1 MGKNFTLSPQQ
12 HKAIQVL
19 VETGSITDAAEA
31 ANRERRTVY
40 LWLKQPEFQ
49 HALQA
54 AEAQALTL
62 LATRM
67 ANDGNKAAAALVDV
81 LDDSEST
88 NSEKIAAARVILGN
102 LPPLRLLGS
111 IESQIAKLME
121 NEQ

>member
-12 HKAIQVL
+12 HKAIQIL

-31 ANRERRTVY
+31 ASRERRTVY

-49 HALQA
+49 RALQA
-54 AEAQALTL
+54 AEAQALAL

-67 ANDGNKAAAALVDV
+67 ANDGNKAAAALVAV
-81 LDDSEST
+81 LDDTEAT
-88 NSEKIAAARVILGN
+88 NSEKIAAARAILGN

-111 IESQIAKLME
+111 IEQKISEILE
-121 NEQ
+121 DS